1 MGRKLNYVI
10 GPSGSKLTL
19 NDLPPRNTAR
29 WVPRK
34 KAEIVAA
41 VRGGLL
47 SLDEARERYALTL
60 EEFTA
65 WQDAIDH
72 FGLRGLRMTRSRQDQ
87 QSTPVLVD
95 VKKKYEDSLST
106 GGLAWPSIAARQPR
120 PAHPR

>member
-1 MGRKLNYVI
+1 MEN
-10 GPSGSKLTL
+10 
-19 NDLPPRNTAR
+19 LPPPNTAR

-47 SLDEARERYALTL
+47 SLNEARDRYALTV

-72 FGLRGLRMTRSRQDQ
+72 FGLRGLRMTRSRVYRQA
-87 QSTPVLVD
+87 TPILAAME
-95 VKKKYEDSLST
+95 KKHEESLTTSS
-106 GGLAWPSIAARQPR
+106 LAAPSFAAVQLRL
-120 PAHPR
+120 AHPR

>member
-1 MGRKLNYVI
+1 MEKKLNYVI

-19 NDLPPRNTAR
+19 NDLPPRDTAR

-47 SLDEARERYALTL
+47 SLGEARERYALTL

-65 WQDAIDH
+65 WQDSVDH
-72 FGLRGLRMTRSRQDQ
+72 FGLQGLRATHSRD
-87 QSTPVLVD
+87 
-95 VKKKYEDSLST
+95 Y
-106 GGLAWPSIAARQPR
+106 R
-120 PAHPR
+120 PATPILAAMEKSTKSL

>member
-1 MGRKLNYVI
+1 MEKEFNSVI
-10 GPSGSKLTL
+10 GPSGSELTRE
-19 NDLPPRNTAR
+19 NLPPPNTAR

-47 SLDEARERYALTL
+47 SLSEACDCYALTL

-72 FGLRGLRMTRSRQDQ
+72 FGLRGLRMSHSQTHRQAMPNPSLDGREEALTR
-87 QSTPVLVD
+87 
-95 VKKKYEDSLST
+95 
-106 GGLAWPSIAARQPR
+106 GGVA
-120 PAHPR
+120 